1 LEQESG
7 MKETKRLLV
16 VDDEAHIRR
25 VLQVAFEKDKY
36 VVETAENVSAA
47 LALLNQRAF
56 DCIITDVTMPG
67 QTGYEL
73 LDEVRQNW
81 PNVPVIILTAF
92 GTIPQAVS
100 SMRNGAFEYLTK
112 PVDLATLKKVVA
124 SAVADGGPQ
133 PGKGTRSPESDFSF
147 IAESPAMQE
156 LVELVRQV
164 SDSKAT
170 VLITGESGVGKEIV
184 AKALHKWSSRS
195 NDAFVAVSC
204 AALPET
210 LLESE
215 LFGYE
220 KGAFTG
226 AVGAKPGRF
235 ENANGGTLFLDEIG
249 EVPLS
254 VQVKLLRVLQ
264 EREVERLGSCKPTK
278 VDVRLITATNR
289 ILQQAVDEGTFRLDL
304 MYRLQVVEICIP
316 PLRQR
321 VEDIAPLC
329 AHFASVFC
337 AENGRGSLSLDSSA
351 LSMLE
356 SYSWPGNVRE
366 LENAMERAVVLA
378 PKDASVLVPAYLPP
392 HFRSAA

>member
-1 LEQESG
+1 